1 MAKIT
6 IYQKPTCTTC
16 RRVLKLVEDSGMS
29 YTAVNYYETPLTKFK
44 LKTLLKKG
52 GLKAKDVLRSKEDIY
67 KSLGLTKTEKPEEE
81 LIDLIIQHPDLLQR
95 PLVEMGETVI
105 LGRPPETVLGLLK

>member
-16 RRVLKLVEDSGMS
+16 RRVLKLVEDSGVP
-29 YTAVNYYETPLTKFK
+29 YTAVNYYETPLTKSK
-44 LKTLLKKG
+44 LKTLLQKG
-52 GLKAKDVLRSKEDIY
+52 GLKAKDVFRSKEDLY
-67 KSLGLTKTEKPEEE
+67 KSLGLAKVAKSEEE
-81 LIDLIIQHPDLLQR
+81 LLDLIIQYPDLLQR

-105 LGRPPETVLGLLK
+105 LGRPPETVLALLK